1 MGSKADIKTN
11 LLNQLEENKEHLYVQ
26 DNQINR
32 MNQKIKEIIGVNLNI
47 NELKNPEKNDNE
59 NLSKF

>member
-11 LLNQLEENKEHLYVQ
+11 LLYQLEENKEHLYVQ

-32 MNQKIKEIIGVNLNI
+32 MNQKIKDIIGVNLNI